1 LDHQRLGPFRISRKI
16 NDVAFRLDLP
26 PHLRLHPVFHC
37 SLLEPCATSTIPNRV
52 VPPPPLVHLADGP
65 EYEVAAILDSKIIRN
80 QLYYLVDWLGYGPND
95 RTWEPATN
103 VNNAQDLVDAFHRRY
118 PAKPSLSSLPT
129 RITRRFKRGIVS

>member
-52 VPPPPLVHLADGP
+52 VPPPPLVQYTLLMVP
-65 EYEVAAILDSKIIRN
+65 NMRL
-80 QLYYLVDWLGYGPND
+80 QLYLIPRSSAISYI
-95 RTWEPATN
+95 TW
-103 VNNAQDLVDAFHRRY
+103 
-118 PAKPSLSSLPT
+118 
-129 RITRRFKRGIVS
+129 